1 MNKSMNL
8 SEMTYKELVE
18 LSIDLPQMMAIKRA
32 NEVKDALREVMAI
45 YGLTKEEMKSY
56 LDGEDSINPAN
67 TQGEEDPTEVVVIP
81 EMVENTP
88 IEGEEPLALPESSQ
102 DGEVETVVSIN
113 PESKEENNVE
123 SKATSEFDPVA
134 AKKKASIPV
143 EKAPVKE
150 VEDDVPSMESL
161 LSDDPEY
168 KAFYHPVAPVKK
180 KSRALPT
187 MEELLSGKPI
197 NRILCLGNE
206 DAVGTA
212 FRQNNR
218 ICHPSGIIP
227 TETASGHT
235 LVYIPERPVS

>member
-1 MNKSMNL
+1 MNL

-56 LDGEDSINPAN
+56 LDDEGSINPAN
-67 TQGEEDPTEVVVIP
+67 TQEEEAPTEIVVFP
-81 EMVENTP
+81 EVVENTP
-88 IEGEEPLALPESSQ
+88 IEGEEPLALPASSQ
-102 DGEVETVVSIN
+102 KVEEETAVSIN
-113 PESKEENNVE
+113 PETEDAEE
-123 SKATSEFDPVA
+123 
-134 AKKKASIPV
+134 
-143 EKAPVKE
+143 
-150 VEDDVPSMESL
+150 DVPLMESL

-180 KSRALPT
+180 KSRALST